1 MSRLMPDFM
10 LIYGVFKEEIK
21 NRFLCIVNINGEDT
35 LCYIPSSCRL
45 SNFIDLKNRVVA
57 LKPIK
62 KKDARTRFSVYAV
75 KYRNSFILL
84 NLSEANSIIEQQI
97 NRKIFC
103 FLGNRESVM
112 REKTIY
118 GYKSDLYIS
127 DTDTIIEVKSLLTV
141 EKEAQVPSVFSE
153 RGNRQLLDLKRLL
166 QDGHKVCYMFVSLYS
181 GVKEIHLNVEQRE
194 YMRSFNECIANGMT
208 SCAFSVYMH
217 DGGPIIKSRIK
228 VNMD

>member
-1 MSRLMPDFM
+1 MPDFM

-84 NLSEANSIIEQQI
+84 NLLEANSIIEQQI

-127 DTDTIIEVKSLLTV
+127 DTDTIIEVKSFLTI

-166 QDGHKVCYMFVSLYS
+166 QDGHKVCYMFVSLYF

-194 YMRSFNECIANGMT
+194 YTRSFNECIANGMT

>member
-1 MSRLMPDFM
+1 MSDSM

-21 NRFLCIVNINGEDT
+21 NRFLCIVNINDEDT

-62 KKDARTRFSVYAV
+62 KKDAHTRFSVYAV

-97 NRKIFC
+97 NRKIFY
-103 FLGNRESVM
+103 FLGNRESVT

-127 DTDTIIEVKSLLTV
+127 DTDTIIEVKSLLTI
-141 EKEAQVPSVFSE
+141 EKEARVPSVFSE

-181 GVKEIHLNVEQRE
+181 GVKEIRLNVEQRE
-194 YMRSFNECIANGMT
+194 YMRNFNECIANGMT